1 MGELTFSVFILTTTV
16 GFCFVTL
23 AAFYGAVRAYVAIGW
38 VPLSAMLVVNS
49 FAWLNYQPESQLQNI
64 RYLLEAVQWT
74 SFIQGLMGLL
84 VTAGAVSKGK
94 DWALPAAAT
103 ILAFLPL
110 VLR

>member
-1 MGELTFSVFILTTTV
+1 MGELTFSVFVLTTTV

-23 AAFYGAVRAYVAIGW
+23 AAFYGTVKAYVAIGW
-38 VPLSAMLVVNS
+38 VPLAALLVVNS
-49 FAWLNYQPESQLQNI
+49 FAWLAYQPDSQIQNI

-74 SFIQGLMGLL
+74 SFIQGLLGLL
-84 VTAGAVSKGK
+84 VTAGAISKGR
-94 DWALPAAAT
+94 DWELPAAAT